1 MLRAKLYFE
10 LEKQCILSEVTDP
23 IDGSFAVSQEEVHD
37 DHMITFL
44 IDTGKFSSSIAAK
57 LEASEQVTEV
67 ERIDDRRL
75 LVTKRSCG
83 ALPVIRRNHGKLRGM
98 DRVSGSQ
105 RVFDILVFRRDDLKQ
120 IVEELND
127 IGTVSLGQLSPYDER
142 GGTLSA
148 RQAEVVELALDHGYF
163 EWPRE
168 TDAEALAEKL
178 DIAHPT
184 LLEHLRKAEKKLL
197 VEALDHGS
205 ETASPPKERAF
216 MLEEPGSEA

>member
-1 MLRAKLYFE
+1 VLRAKLYFD
-10 LEKQCILSEVTDP
+10 LEKDCILSEVTDP
-23 IDGSFAVSQEEVHD
+23 IDDSFAVSQEEVHD
-37 DHMITFL
+37 DRMITFL
-44 IDTGKFSSSIAAK
+44 LNTGEFSSSIAEK
-57 LEASEQVTEV
+57 LAASEQVTDV
-67 ERIDDRRL
+67 ERIDDGRL

-105 RVFDILVFRRDDLKQ
+105 RVFDILVFRRDDLKR
-120 IVEELND
+120 IVDELNN
-127 IGTVSLGQLSPYDER
+127 IGRVSLGQLSPYEDR

-148 RQAEVVELALDHGYF
+148 RQAEVIELALEHGYF

-168 TDAEALAEKL
+168 IDAEALAAEL

-197 VEALDHGS
+197 VEALDHGT

-216 MLEEPGSEA
+216 MLEESGFEA